1 MGETVFTLALTIVP
15 SLIIICVIVYSD
27 RFIEPIGTVMYS
39 FFLGVMICFPAGILN
54 TWLIWGHE
62 NPDNFAFLAG
72 FTEEPLKFL
81 AIYLFLRKKT
91 EFNEPMDAIVYGTV
105 ISLGFAT
112 LENFEYVYLSAVEG
126 SLDIAVL
133 RAFTAIP
140 LHASCGIVMGY
151 FFGKY
156 LFSGTKSYLVM
167 SLLLPVFFHSL
178 YNFLCTYSTA
188 GMLVLLFLLIRY
200 CYFLHQS
207 FVRDQQLKVV
217 EEEQKSV

>member
-27 RFIEPIGTVMYS
+27 RFVEPIGTVMYS

-91 EFNEPMDAIVYGTV
+91 EFNEPMDL
-105 ISLGFAT
+105 SL
-112 LENFEYVYLSAVEG
+112 
-126 SLDIAVL
+126 IH
-133 RAFTAIP
+133 I
-140 LHASCGIVMGY
+140 
-151 FFGKY
+151 
-156 LFSGTKSYLVM
+156 
-167 SLLLPVFFHSL
+167 
-178 YNFLCTYSTA
+178 
-188 GMLVLLFLLIRY
+188 
-200 CYFLHQS
+200 
-207 FVRDQQLKVV
+207 
-217 EEEQKSV
+217 